1 MKTLAACAL
10 AIALGSAPGLS
21 QARSDV
27 DAKMVAKGAL
37 PPSDKKPEE
46 GPWSGAVGGGYA
58 KTSGNSET
66 TAANL
71 KVDGRYDQNRW
82 HHILGATAVAGG
94 SAPSRGA
101 SDETTSEAYW
111 AGFQSQYDFTDR
123 IYGFGSVDWY
133 KDLFSAYQSQLFET
147 AGVGWRV
154 LRGDVHTLDLEAGYG
169 FKQSNPRIGD
179 TENGGVALARG
190 VYKWQISE
198 SAAFLQKLT
207 VLGSSSDTYLQS
219 DSELKAAIVG
229 NLSMV
234 LGYTVKRHSD
244 VAAPPVGEEPFKKT
258 DTFTTVSL
266 QYTF

>member
-1 MKTLAACAL
+1 MKTLVACTL
-10 AIALGSAPGLS
+10 AIALGSVPALS
-21 QARSDV
+21 QAQSDV

-37 PPSDKKPEE
+37 APSDKKPEE
-46 GPWSGAVGGGYA
+46 GPWSGAVAGGYA
-58 KTSGNSET
+58 KTSGNSES

-71 KVDGRYDQNRW
+71 KLDGRYDQNRW
-82 HHILGATAVAGG
+82 HHILGATAVAGS

-101 SDETTSEAYW
+101 TVDATGEAYW
-111 AGFQSQYDFTDR
+111 AGVQSQYDITER

-133 KDLFSAYQSQLFET
+133 KDRFSAYDSQLFET
-147 AGVGWRV
+147 VGAGWRV

-169 FKQSNPRIGD
+169 LKQSDPKSGAR
-179 TENGGVALARG
+179 ENEGVALARG

-207 VLGSSSDTYLQS
+207 VLSSSNTYLQS

-234 LGYTVKRHSD
+234 LGYTVKRNSD
-244 VAAPPVGEEPFKKT
+244 VVVAVPAYEKT

>member
-21 QARSDV
+21 QAQSDV

-37 PPSDKKPEE
+37 APSDKKPEE
-46 GPWSGAVGGGYA
+46 GPWSGAVAGGYA
-58 KTSGNSET
+58 KTSGNSES

-71 KVDGRYDQNRW
+71 KLDGRYDQNRW
-82 HHILGATAVAGG
+82 HQILGATAVAAGTG
-94 SAPSRGA
+94 SGDLS
-101 SDETTSEAYW
+101 ETTGEAYW
-111 AGFQSQYDFTDR
+111 AGFQSQYDFTES

-133 KDLFSAYQSQLFET
+133 KDRFSAYDSQLFET
-147 AGVGWRV
+147 AGAGWRA
-154 LRGDVHTLDLEAGYG
+154 LRGDVHSLDLEAGYG
-169 FKQSNPRIGD
+169 LKQSDPKSGVR
-179 TENGGVALARG
+179 ENEGVAVARG
-190 VYKWQISE
+190 VYKWQISK
-198 SAAFLQKLT
+198 SAAFLQKLS
-207 VLGSSSDTYLQS
+207 VLGSSSNTYLQS

-234 LGYTVKRHSD
+234 LGYTVKHNSD
-244 VAAPPVGEEPFKKT
+244 VVVEVPAYEKT